1 MFTGLPHKILLPEK
15 FDEEVAVLRGRFN
28 DPKNPNY
35 VFRPQYHKRIPADGY
50 HVYASSIWD
59 KVLSN
64 KDLDLPTQQ
73 ELLAQYR
80 CDEISNV

>member
-1 MFTGLPHKILLPEK
+1 MACF
-15 FDEEVAVLRGRFN
+15 RFN
-28 DPKNPNY
+28 DPKDPNY

-50 HVYASSIWD
+50 HMYASGIWD
-59 KVLSN
+59 KILSN

-80 CDEISNV
+80 CDEISNVSDLSHAWKAAYLIGQLF

>member
-1 MFTGLPHKILLPEK
+1 MMLTIWS
-15 FDEEVAVLRGRFN
+15 RFN
-28 DPKNPNY
+28 DPKDPNY

-50 HVYASSIWD
+50 HMYASGIWD
-59 KVLSN
+59 KILSN

-80 CDEISNV
+80 CDEISNVSDFYSCRKVVYLDIF